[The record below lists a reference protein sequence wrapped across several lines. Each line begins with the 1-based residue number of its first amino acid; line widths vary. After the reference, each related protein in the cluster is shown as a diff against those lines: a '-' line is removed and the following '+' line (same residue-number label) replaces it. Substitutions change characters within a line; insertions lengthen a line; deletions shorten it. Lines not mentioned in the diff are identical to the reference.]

1 MYLETHRGCPG
12 NCGFCG
18 VPCFFGRKV
27 RSRPLEDI
35 LKEVKHFLRN
45 GAQRIAISGGTVFFM
60 VVTNLKNVD
69 DEAFVELFKRDI

>member
-1 MYLETHRGCPG
+1 MFIWKLTVAVLV

-35 LKEVKHFLRN
+35 LREVKHFLKK
-45 GAQRIAISGGTVFFM
+45 GAR
-60 VVTNLKNVD
+60 K
-69 DEAFVELFKRDI
+69 